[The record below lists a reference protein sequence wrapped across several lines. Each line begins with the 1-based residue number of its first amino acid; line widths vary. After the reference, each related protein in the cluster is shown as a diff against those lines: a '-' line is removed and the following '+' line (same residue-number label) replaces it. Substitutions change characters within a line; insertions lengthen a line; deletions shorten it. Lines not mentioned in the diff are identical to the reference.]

1 MAKRLWLT
9 DEDLQSLSAAELRR
23 IVERHQRI
31 FNSSSGYGFWDWDL
45 RNHQFDWSGEFWRQ
59 LGYGDADVHYINDAH
74 RLPGLIHPDDRD
86 HARRAIVDHLK
97 TGVGLNFTFR
107 VRAKDGSYRWSQC
120 LADSVR
126 DESGWAVYLSGI
138 NFDITGLKE
147 AEDETRRREARQM
160 RIINASNDG
169 IWEWS
174 AEENTFFYSKRCF
187 EQIGIPISDEDL
199 QKGLHQFQ
207 RFRQHILPQD
217 RRRLDLAWKRH
228 LKYQEPLDIEYCI
241 RGGGN
246 QLYWLRTRGQANF
259 NEAGE
264 LLSVS
269 GTNLDITEL
278 KRAEERVVQAKE
290 AAEKANMAKSE
301 FLSSMSH
308 ELRTPMN
315 AILGFSQ
322 LFDFE
327 PNLTAGQRENIR
339 EIRKAGQ
346 HLLRLINDV
355 LDLAKIE
362 SGKLTLSLEP
372 VFPLRVVEECLGLM
386 QAQAE
391 ARQISLHFD
400 PGKLGGVYVH
410 ADALRLKQVLL
421 NLISNAI
428 KYNRAGGS
436 VTVRFVLESEERL
449 QIQVQDTGH
458 GIPESQYDAVFEPF
472 NRLGAEE
479 SEAEG
484 SGVGLVITKQL
495 IEMMGGNLRFE
506 SELTKGS
513 CFSVSLRSAEE
524 WTAEASCQQDLAQ
537 DEEEASLELAIRG
550 QRRVLYIED
559 NASNLRLME
568 QLLQRF
574 SHIELLTAND
584 AFRGLYRARTE
595 RPDLIILDINLPG
608 IDGFEALKVLKHD
621 SSTAGIPVIAL
632 SANAM
637 AYDVERGLKAGFKA
651 YLTKPVMMSELVR
664 VLDQLLFDGNTR
676 EAVAT
681 GSPSVCE

>member
-1 MAKRLWLT
+1 MAKRLWLK
-9 DEDLQSLSAAELRR
+9 DEDLQSLSADQLRR

-45 RNHQFDWSGEFWRQ
+45 RNHRFDWSGEFWRQ
-59 LGYGDADVHYINDAH
+59 LGYGDSDAESINDAR
-74 RLPGLIHPDDRD
+74 RLPDLIHPDDRD
-86 HARRAIVDHLK
+86 HARKAIVEHLK

-107 VRAKDGSYRWSQC
+107 VRSKDGNYRWSQC

-126 DESGWAVYLSGI
+126 DEQGWAVYLSGI

-174 AEENTFFYSKRCF
+174 AEENTFFFSKRCF
-187 EQIGIPISDEDL
+187 EQIGIPISDKDL
-199 QKGLHQFQ
+199 QKGLHQF
-207 RFRQHILPQD
+207 RKFRERILPQD
-217 RRRLDLAWKRH
+217 RRRLDLAWMRH
-228 LKYQEPLDIEYCI
+228 LKYGEVFDVEYCI
-241 RGGGN
+241 RGGGD

-259 NEAGE
+259 NEDGE

-278 KRAEERVVQAKE
+278 RLAKERVMQAKE
-290 AAEKANMAKSE
+290 AAEKANRAKSE

-322 LFDFE
+322 LFDFDT
-327 PNLTAGQRENIR
+327 NLTASQRENIR

-372 VFPLRVVEECLGLM
+372 VLPVRVVEECMALM
-386 QAQAE
+386 QAQAD

-400 PGKLGGVYVH
+400 AGELASLYVQ
-410 ADALRLKQVLL
+410 ADAMRLKQVLL

-428 KYNRAGGS
+428 KYNRPCGS
-436 VTVRFVLESEERL
+436 VTLRFLAQDVRRL
-449 QIQVQDTGH
+449 TIQVEDAGH
-458 GIPESQYDAVFEPF
+458 GIPESQRDAVFEPF

-479 SEAEG
+479 SDAEG
-484 SGVGLVITKQL
+484 SGVGLVITRQL
-495 IEMMGGNLRFE
+495 VEMMGGGLEFE
-506 SELTKGS
+506 SEVGKGS
-513 CFSVSLRSAEE
+513 CFSVSLDIVEA
-524 WTAEASCQQDLAQ
+524 WTADSSGDSQVAPAEDAIPALNIRAS
-537 DEEEASLELAIRG
+537 
-550 QRRVLYIED
+550 RRILYIED

-574 SHIELLTAND
+574 PGVELLTATD
-584 AFRGLYRARTE
+584 AFKGLYRARTE
-595 RPDLIILDINLPG
+595 NPDLIILDINLPG

-621 SSTAGIPVIAL
+621 AATAHIPVIAL

-637 AYDVERGLKAGFKA
+637 AYDVERGLRAGFRA
-651 YLTKPVMMSELVR
+651 YLTKPVTMSELVR
-664 VLDQLLFDGNTR
+664 VLDQLLER
-676 EAVAT
+676 SEEEALT
-681 GSPSVCE
+681 GSPGAYG

>member
-1 MAKRLWLT
+1 M
-9 DEDLQSLSAAELRR
+9 
-23 IVERHQRI
+23 
-31 FNSSSGYGFWDWDL
+31 
-45 RNHQFDWSGEFWRQ
+45 RNE
-59 LGYGDADVHYINDAH
+59 
-74 RLPGLIHPDDRD
+74 
-86 HARRAIVDHLK
+86 K
-97 TGVGLNFTFR
+97 
-107 VRAKDGSYRWSQC
+107 
-120 LADSVR
+120 
-126 DESGWAVYLSGI
+126 GWAVYLSGI

-174 AEENTFFYSKRCF
+174 AEEDTFFFSKRCF
-187 EQIGIPISDEDL
+187 EQIGIPVSDEDL
-199 QKGLHQFQ
+199 QKGLHQFR
-207 RFRQHILPQD
+207 RFREHVPPQD
-217 RRRLDLAWKRH
+217 RRRLDLAWMRH
-228 LKYQEPLDIEYCI
+228 LKHRETLDVEYCI

-246 QLYWLRTRGQANF
+246 QLYWLRTRGQANY

-290 AAEKANMAKSE
+290 AAEKANRAKSE

-322 LFDFE
+322 LFDFDT
-327 PNLTAGQRENIR
+327 NLAAGQRENIR

-372 VFPLRVVEECLGLM
+372 VLPVRVVKECLALM
-386 QAQAE
+386 QAQAD
-391 ARQISLHFD
+391 ARRISLDFD
-400 PGKLGGVYVH
+400 AGAHAGLYVH
-410 ADALRLKQVLL
+410 ADSMRLKQVLL

-428 KYNRAGGS
+428 KYNHPGGS
-436 VTVRFVLESEERL
+436 VTVRFMVEDNARL
-449 QIQVQDTGH
+449 VIQVEDTGY
-458 GIPESQYDAVFEPF
+458 GISESQYDAVFEPF
-472 NRLGAEE
+472 NRLGAEQ
-479 SEAEG
+479 SDAEG
-484 SGVGLVITKQL
+484 SGVGLVITRQL
-495 IEMMGGNLRFE
+495 VEMMSGRLDFV
-506 SELTKGS
+506 SEVGKGS
-513 CFSVSLRSAEE
+513 CFSATLNIAEA
-524 WTAEASCQQDLAQ
+524 WTAQTAVNDNVSVTDMPAF
-537 DEEEASLELAIRG
+537 AVRSP
-550 QRRVLYIED
+550 RRILYIED

-574 SHIELLTAND
+574 SSIELMMASD

-595 RPDLIILDINLPG
+595 QPDLIILDINLPG
-608 IDGFEALKVLKHD
+608 IDGFEALKVLRHD
-621 SSTAGIPVIAL
+621 AVTADIPVIAL

-637 AYDVERGLKAGFKA
+637 AHDVERGLRAGFKA
-651 YLTKPVMMSELVR
+651 YLTKPVVMSELLR
-664 VLDQLLFDGNTR
+664 VLEQLLEQEGGLLIASHER
-676 EAVAT
+676 
-681 GSPSVCE
+681 

>member
-1 MAKRLWLT
+1 MAKRLWLK
-9 DEDLQSLSAAELRR
+9 DEDLQSLSADQLRR

-45 RNHQFDWSGEFWRQ
+45 RNHRFDWSGEFWRQ
-59 LGYGDADVHYINDAH
+59 LGYGDADAGSINDAR
-74 RLPGLIHPDDRD
+74 RLPDLIHPDDRD
-86 HARRAIVDHLK
+86 HARRAIVEHLQ
-97 TGVGLNFTFR
+97 TGIGLNFTFR
-107 VRAKDGSYRWSQC
+107 VRSRDGDYRWSQC

-126 DESGWAVYLSGI
+126 DENGWAVYLSGI

-174 AEENTFFYSKRCF
+174 AEEDTFFFSKRCF
-187 EQIGIPISDEDL
+187 EQIGIPVSDEDL
-199 QKGLHQFQ
+199 QKGLHQFR
-207 RFRQHILPQD
+207 RFRELIPSQD
-217 RRRLDLAWKRH
+217 RRRLDLAWMRH
-228 LKYQEPLDIEYCI
+228 LKHREPLDVEYCI

-246 QLYWLRTRGQANF
+246 QLYWLRTRGQANY

-278 KRAEERVVQAKE
+278 KRAEERVVLAKE
-290 AAEKANMAKSE
+290 AAEKANRAKSE

-308 ELRTPMN
+308 ELRTPLN

-322 LFDFE
+322 LFDFDT
-327 PNLTAGQRENIR
+327 NLGSGQRENIR

-372 VFPLRVVEECLGLM
+372 VLPQRVVEECMALM
-386 QAQAE
+386 QAQAD
-391 ARQISLHFD
+391 ARRITLSFD
-400 PGKLGGVYVH
+400 AGEHAGLYVH
-410 ADALRLKQVLL
+410 ADSMRLKQVLL

-428 KYNRAGGS
+428 KYNHPGGA
-436 VTVRFVLESEERL
+436 VTLRFVRLGDAQLE
-449 QIQVQDTGH
+449 IQVEDTGH
-458 GIPESQYDAVFEPF
+458 GISESQYDAVFEPF

-479 SEAEG
+479 SDAEG
-484 SGVGLVITKQL
+484 SGVGLVITRQL
-495 IEMMGGNLRFE
+495 MEMMSGRLEFE
-506 SELTKGS
+506 STVGEGS
-513 CFSVSLRSAEE
+513 CFRVSLNIAEK
-524 WTAEASCQQDLAQ
+524 WTAEAVVREAAGN
-537 DEEEASLELAIRG
+537 EEEAPKLVVRA
-550 QRRVLYIED
+550 QRRILYIED

-574 SHIELLTAND
+574 SSLELLTATD
-584 AFRGLYRARTE
+584 AFKGLYRARTE
-595 RPDLIILDINLPG
+595 KPDLIILDINLPG
-608 IDGFEALKVLKHD
+608 IDGFEALKVLRHD
-621 SSTAGIPVIAL
+621 VVTADIPVIAL

-651 YLTKPVMMSELVR
+651 YLTKPVVMSELLR
-664 VLDQLLFDGNTR
+664 VLEQLLEGEETR
-676 EAVAT
+676 VTDSLAF
-681 GSPSVCE
+681 

>member
-9 DEDLQSLSAAELRR
+9 DEDLQSLSADQLRT
-23 IVERHQRI
+23 IIERHQRI
-31 FNSSSGYGFWDWDL
+31 FNSSSGYGFWDWDM

-59 LGYGDADVHYINDAH
+59 LGYGDADVHYINDAR
-74 RLPGLIHPDDRD
+74 RLPALIHPDDRD
-86 HARRAIVDHLK
+86 EARLAIVDHLK
-97 TGVGLNFTFR
+97 TGIGLNFTFR

-126 DESGWAVYLSGI
+126 DENGWAVYLSGI

-187 EQIGIPISDEDL
+187 EQIGIPVSEEDL
-199 QKGLHQFQ
+199 QKGLHQF
-207 RFRQHILPQD
+207 RKFREHILPQD
-217 RRRLDLAWKRH
+217 RRRLDLAWMRH
-228 LKYQEPLDIEYCI
+228 LKYQEVFDVEYCI
-241 RGGGN
+241 RGGGD

-264 LLSVS
+264 VLSVS

-327 PNLTAGQRENIR
+327 PNLTSGQRENIR

-372 VFPLRVVEECLGLM
+372 VLPFRVVEECLGLM
-386 QAQAE
+386 QAQAD
-391 ARQISLHFD
+391 ARNISLRFD
-400 PGKLGGVYVH
+400 AANMGGVYLH
-410 ADALRLKQVLL
+410 ADAMRLKQVLL

-428 KYNRAGGS
+428 KYNRTGGS
-436 VTVRFVLESEERL
+436 VTVRFAPEGSEHL
-449 QIQVQDTGH
+449 LIQVQDTGY
-458 GIPESQYDAVFEPF
+458 GIPESEYEAVFEPF

-479 SEAEG
+479 TEAEG

-495 IEMMGGNLRFE
+495 IEMMGGHLRFE
-506 SELTKGS
+506 SELAKGS
-513 CFSVSLRSAEE
+513 CFSVSLRV
-524 WTAEASCQQDLAQ
+524 AEAWTTETSCQTDSAQ
-537 DEEEASLELAIRG
+537 DDEDDFRHLEASG

-568 QLLQRF
+568 QLLQRY
-574 SHIELLTAND
+574 SQIDLLTAND
-584 AFRGLYRARTE
+584 PFRGLYRARTE
-595 RPDLIILDINLPG
+595 KPDLIILDINLPG

-621 SSTAGIPVIAL
+621 AATAGIPVIAL

-637 AYDVERGLKAGFKA
+637 AYDVERGLRAGFKA
-651 YLTKPVMMSELVR
+651 YLTKPVMMGELVR
-664 VLDQLLFDGNTR
+664 VLEQLLFDGTAV
-676 EAVAT
+676 EATAID
-681 GSPSVCE
+681 SPSVYE